1 MLGNSVLVINQDHE
15 RIADQQKILERGL
28 HHMKK
33 NSGILLGVTAVSI
46 LAVVGV
52 FAGIAARS
60 GGDDGG
66 ERSFSENIDEA

>member
-1 MLGNSVLVINQDHE
+1 
-15 RIADQQKILERGL
+15 
-28 HHMKK
+28 MKK

-60 GGDDGG
+60 GDNDGG
-66 ERSFSENIDEA
+66 EGSFSENIDDA